1 MDAHI
6 LLSPV
11 GQKNRNKIQLFSHR
25 KQEINGNG
33 WNAFHRL
40 RLLLPP
46 LRRSPS
52 LEEGGLRTSPV
63 KACGLAVDC
72 I

>member
-33 WNAFHRL
+33 
-40 RLLLPP
+40 
-46 LRRSPS
+46 
-52 LEEGGLRTSPV
+52 G
-63 KACGLAVDC
+63 
-72 I
+72 

>member
-25 KQEINGNG
+25 KQEINGFNSDDPE
-33 WNAFHRL
+33 RE
-40 RLLLPP
+40 
-46 LRRSPS
+46 SPDKTAGYCARF
-52 LEEGGLRTSPV
+52 EGYTL
-63 KACGLAVDC
+63 
-72 I
+72 